1 MIFIDT
7 NYFLRFLL
15 EDNNSQYLITKE
27 LFLDG
32 AKGKINLTTSIIV
45 FFEIYWVFKSYYEKN
60 KTEILEILQKILKMD
75 FIEFDQKGILEKALE
90 IFNQTNLSLEDSYN
104 LAFAKEK
111 GVNQFKTFDQ
121 LLVKNFK
128 K

>member
-1 MIFIDT
+1 MIFVDT

-15 EDNNSQYLITKE
+15 EDNQTQYFTTKE
-27 LFLDG
+27 LFLDA
-32 AKGKINLTTSIIV
+32 AKGKINLTTSVIV
-45 FFEIYWVFKSYYEKN
+45 FFEIYWVFKSYYLKN
-60 KTEILEILQKILKMD
+60 KVDILEILQKILEMD
-75 FIEFDQKGILEKALE
+75 FIKFDQKDILEKALD
-90 IFNQTNLSLEDSYN
+90 IFTRTNLSLEDCYN

-121 LLVKNFK
+121 LLAKNFK